1 MTDLDLLARIIK
13 CEAGGEGEIG
23 MKAVATV
30 IMNRVRQNLGEYGL
44 YNDIPNVIYAPGQ
57 FDCAREYIRGE
68 YNSQN
73 IYNIPAD
80 QEHYDIAQW
89 AVDGNKIGI
98 LDQALWYF
106 NPFGPECREQF
117 PNANGQFLIRIGDH
131 CFYAPTESYYLT

>member
-1 MTDLDLLARIIK
+1 MTELDLLARIIK
-13 CEAGGEGEIG
+13 CEAGGEGETG

-30 IMNRVRQNLGEYGL
+30 IMNRVRQTVGEYGL

-68 YNSQN
+68 YNPQN

-89 AVDGNKIGI
+89 AVEGNKIPV

-106 NPFGPECREQF
+106 NPYTPDCKEQF
-117 PNANGQFLIRIGDH
+117 PNANGQFLIRIGQH
-131 CFYAPTESYYLT
+131 CFYGPTDSYYLT

>member
-68 YNSQN
+68 YELPDGWFRLFLQMCED
-73 IYNIPAD
+73 IREPLKKAD
-80 QEHYDIAQW
+80 
-89 AVDGNKIGI
+89 
-98 LDQALWYF
+98 
-106 NPFGPECREQF
+106 
-117 PNANGQFLIRIGDH
+117 
-131 CFYAPTESYYLT
+131 